1 MRPMKEYRK
10 IIKKIQRND
19 KVIMAQIYEEFK
31 DELFMAALKYS
42 RNREDAN
49 DVLQDGFITIFKTCG
64 SFKHQGSFEGWMKKI
79 IIYTAINKYK
89 ETEKLQMS
97 INETLLK
104 EVYVEEEA
112 LKCIPLDVLLEY
124 IQKLPHQYRLVF
136 NLYEM
141 DGYSHNHIA
150 GLLNISQGTSKSN
163 LFRAKKLLQK
173 QINAYRDESLKTKS
187 K

>member
-1 MRPMKEYRK
+1 MTDYRK

-19 KVIMAQIYEEFK
+19 KEVMVQIYEEFK
-31 DELFMAALKYS
+31 NELFMAALKYS

-79 IIYTAINKYK
+79 VIYTAINKYK

-97 INETLLK
+97 INETLLR
-104 EVYVEEEA
+104 EVYVEDET
-112 LKCIPLDVLLEY
+112 LSSIPLDILLDY

-141 DGYSHNHIA
+141 DGHSHKDIA
-150 GLLNISQGTSKSN
+150 ELLKISQGTSKSN

-173 QINAYRDESLKTKS
+173 QINSYRNESLKTKS